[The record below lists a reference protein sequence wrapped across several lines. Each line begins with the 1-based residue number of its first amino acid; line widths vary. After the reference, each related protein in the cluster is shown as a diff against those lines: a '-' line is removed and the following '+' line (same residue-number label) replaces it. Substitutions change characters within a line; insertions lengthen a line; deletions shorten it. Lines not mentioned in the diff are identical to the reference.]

1 MAIEVLIKRRVKQG
15 PQARKVVPLILRLRA
30 LATFQPGYISGETL
44 CNLDN
49 PEDCLVVSRWES
61 REHWETWLNS
71 KERSEIQKKIEQI
84 TREKT
89 QYTIYA
95 PMVAHKDS
103 T

>member
-30 LATFQPGYISGETL
+30 LATFQTGYISGETL

-49 PEDCLVVSRWES
+49 PEDCLVVSRWEN
-61 REHWETWLNS
+61 RENWEKWLNS
-71 KERSEIQKKIEQI
+71 DERARIQDKIDSL
-84 TREKT
+84 TGEKT
-89 QYTIYA
+89 EYTIYA
-95 PMVAHKDS
+95 PMVARTDS

>member
-1 MAIEVLIKRRVKQG
+1 MAIEVFIKRRVKQG

-30 LATFQPGYISGETL
+30 LATFQPGYLSGETL

-61 REHWETWLNS
+61 REYWEAWLNS

-84 TREKT
+84 TGDKT
-89 QYTIYA
+89 KYTIYA
-95 PMVAHKDS
+95 PMVAH
-103 T
+103 TNTA

>member
-49 PEDCLVVSRWES
+49 PEDCLVISRWES
-61 REHWETWLNS
+61 REYWETWFYS

-84 TREKT
+84 TGEKT
-89 QYTIYA
+89 EYTIYA
-95 PMVAHKDS
+95 PMVARTHI

>member
-61 REHWETWLNS
+61 REYWETWLNS

-84 TREKT
+84 TSEKT
-89 QYTIYA
+89 KYTIYA
-95 PMVAHKDS
+95 PMVYHTNSA
-103 T
+103 

>member
-15 PQARKVVPLILRLRA
+15 PQARKVVPLILRMRA

-49 PEDCLVVSRWES
+49 PEDCLVISRWES
-61 REHWETWLNS
+61 REYWETWFYS

-84 TREKT
+84 TGEKT
-89 QYTIYA
+89 EYTIYA
-95 PMVAHKDS
+95 PMVARTH
-103 T
+103 TA

>member
-30 LATFQPGYISGETL
+30 LATFQPGYLSGETL

-49 PEDCLVVSRWES
+49 PEDCLVISRWES
-61 REHWETWLNS
+61 REYWETWLNS

-84 TREKT
+84 TGDKT
-89 QYTIYA
+89 EYTIYA
-95 PMVAHKDS
+95 PMVAH
-103 T
+103 TNTA

>member
-15 PQARKVVPLILRLRA
+15 PQARKVVPLILRMRA

-49 PEDCLVVSRWES
+49 PEDCLVISRWES
-61 REHWETWLNS
+61 REYWETWFYS

-84 TREKT
+84 TGEKT
-89 QYTIYA
+89 EYTIYA
-95 PMVAHKDS
+95 PMVARIH
-103 T
+103 TA